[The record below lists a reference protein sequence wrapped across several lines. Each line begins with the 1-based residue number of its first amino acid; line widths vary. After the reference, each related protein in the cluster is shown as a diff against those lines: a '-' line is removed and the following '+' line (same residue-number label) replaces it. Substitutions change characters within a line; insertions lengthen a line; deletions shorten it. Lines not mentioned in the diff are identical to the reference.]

1 MAEIN
6 LLPQEYRLQQQA
18 KKRQRSC
25 LVVFFILLI
34 FFCGHLLGLVG
45 KVQFYRRELADLQQ
59 QLASLEAELAVFA
72 ELEEREELIEEGREL
87 YKQLVQGDLPW
98 SLILREMEGAARLGI
113 HLDQLHI
120 DSEGR
125 LIVLG
130 QAAELASIA
139 SLFTYL
145 AQSPGLDGIDIDY
158 VRQGNEGQW
167 LFSLQG
173 WVRQVGGEL

>member
-1 MAEIN
+1 M
-6 LLPQEYRLQQQA
+6 
-18 KKRQRSC
+18 
-25 LVVFFILLI
+25 
-34 FFCGHLLGLVG
+34 
-45 KVQFYRRELADLQQ
+45 
-59 QLASLEAELAVFA
+59 
-72 ELEEREELIEEGREL
+72 
-87 YKQLVQGDLPW
+87 
-98 SLILREMEGAARLGI
+98 
-113 HLDQLHI
+113 
-120 DSEGR
+120 
-125 LIVLG
+125 LG